1 MRRISNGQVL
11 ILTLIAVS
19 VLIAKPSGTRA
30 AEADKPTP
38 ILLGVHDA
46 PVSFH
51 GSDGQ
56 VHLGYELWMTNFSS
70 AEASVERVD
79 VLGDGS
85 VLQSMNAAE
94 IARRLQPAG
103 QREAVA
109 VLSKSTEALLFVH
122 VTLSPGA
129 AIPRQISHR
138 IMARVTA
145 APPGHQEFTEEGGT
159 TTVDRRSVVRIGPP
173 LLGDN
178 LISAD
183 SCCDA
188 TRHTRAALPVNGR
201 VWISQ
206 RFAVDW
212 EQLDKTGRIYSGP
225 RERLESYTIFGKAA
239 IAVADAT
246 VESVTNGFNEET
258 PGKYPTDVSLDAADG
273 NSVILDLGDHRYALY
288 AHLQPGSIKVHA
300 KDRVRRGQQLGLVG
314 NTGNSVAPH
323 LHFQVMDGPS
333 SFVSNGLPY
342 EIDEFEIT
350 GKTDGTE
357 AFDKAEADGTPLKM
371 NPVSADQSVR
381 GGLPLDQTIVS
392 FKVGHDSPAK

>member
-1 MRRISNGQVL
+1 MRRIPDDPVL

-19 VLIAKPSGTRA
+19 VLMANPSGIRA
-30 AEADKPTP
+30 AEADVPTP

-46 PVSFH
+46 PVPFH

-56 VHLGYELWMTNFSS
+56 VHLAYELWMTNFSS

-109 VLSKSTEALLFVH
+109 VLAKSTEALLFVH
-122 VTLSPGA
+122 VTLAPGA

-138 IMARVTA
+138 IMARVAA

-159 TTVDRRSVVRIGPP
+159 TTVDRRPVVRIGPP

-178 LISAD
+178 FISAD

-212 EQLDKTGRIYSGP
+212 EQLDKSGQDLF
-225 RERLESYTIFGKAA
+225 RAKR
-239 IAVADAT
+239 T
-246 VESVTNGFNEET
+246 VGE
-258 PGKYPTDVSLDAADG
+258 LH
-273 NSVILDLGDHRYALY
+273 DLR
-288 AHLQPGSIKVHA
+288 
-300 KDRVRRGQQLGLVG
+300 
-314 NTGNSVAPH
+314 
-323 LHFQVMDGPS
+323 
-333 SFVSNGLPY
+333 
-342 EIDEFEIT
+342 
-350 GKTDGTE
+350 
-357 AFDKAEADGTPLKM
+357 
-371 NPVSADQSVR
+371 
-381 GGLPLDQTIVS
+381 
-392 FKVGHDSPAK
+392 